1 MKRVK
6 ELQVNLD
13 EVIQSGREERDQLME
28 KLKELQENLNKVTQS
43 GREER
48 DQLMEKLKDL
58 QENLDE
64 VTQSGSEERD
74 KLMESLKDLLE
85 DLDEVTLAKEDAEQQ
100 VVNLKA
106 ESKVNEEHVKE
117 LKEPLSTIQQT
128 QDDYRPKESCEWVIS
143 RDEIFLTDEILGEG
157 AWGNVLLG
165 RFRGCKV
172 AVKQV
177 HSLVLSPSSRSSF
190 LREMKIASRC
200 RHPYLLQFIG
210 ATNDEGTPLLVTEL
224 LETSLRALLNL
235 EFQPLSDSGISIIS
249 LDVALAL
256 NYLHQTKPLPII
268 HRDLSSANVLLW
280 RHGLQWRGK
289 VSDYGTANF
298 MQQTMTVAPG
308 AMIYSAPEA
317 LTSNHT
323 IKVG

>member
-6 ELQVNLD
+6 ELQENLN
-13 EVIQSGREERDQLME
+13 EVIQSGREE
-28 KLKELQENLNKVTQS
+28 K
-43 GREER
+43 
-48 DQLMEKLKDL
+48 DQLMEKLKD
-58 QENLDE
+58 
-64 VTQSGSEERD
+64 
-74 KLMESLKDLLE
+74 
-85 DLDEVTLAKEDAEQQ
+85 
-100 VVNLKA
+100 
-106 ESKVNEEHVKE
+106 EEHVKE
-117 LKEPLSTIQQT
+117 LKECLSTFQQT
-128 QDDYRPKESCEWVIS
+128 QDDYRPKESYEWVIS
-143 RDEIFLTDEILGEG
+143 RDEIFLTDEMLGEG

-165 RFRGCKV
+165 RFRGCKL

-190 LREMKIASRC
+190 QREMKIASRC
-200 RHPYLLQFIG
+200 RHPYLLQFTG

-224 LETSLRALLNL
+224 IETSLRALLDP

-249 LDVALAL
+249 SDVALAF

-268 HRDLSSANVLLW
+268 HRDLSGANVLLW

-289 VSDYGTANF
+289 VSDYGTTNF

-308 AMIYSAPEA
+308 ATIYSAPEA
-317 LTSNHT
+317 LTSNQT